1 MKSNLNI
8 LKILNKDIINFQK
21 IRCQINLLF
30 FKFLFFFIISIFY
43 VKSNSLFLYADF
55 AFILL
60 MLIDAN
66 YLSIERKYLRIY
78 KKILKNNKSFNLE
91 IIIYIYNLKI
101 KFRELFKSIFSQSI
115 FLKYIFPIIFFTFMF
130 FYF

>member
-1 MKSNLNI
+1 MKSNLKI
-8 LKILNKDIINFQK
+8 LKILNKDIIKIQK
-21 IRCQINLLF
+21 IRRQINILF

-43 VKSNSLFLYADF
+43 FKSNSLFLYADF
-55 AFILL
+55 TFILL

-66 YLSIERKYLRIY
+66 YLSIEREYFRIY
-78 KKILKNNKSFNLE
+78 EKILKKNKNFNLE

-101 KFRELFKSIFSQSI
+101 KFRELFKSILSQSI

-130 FYF
+130 FLF